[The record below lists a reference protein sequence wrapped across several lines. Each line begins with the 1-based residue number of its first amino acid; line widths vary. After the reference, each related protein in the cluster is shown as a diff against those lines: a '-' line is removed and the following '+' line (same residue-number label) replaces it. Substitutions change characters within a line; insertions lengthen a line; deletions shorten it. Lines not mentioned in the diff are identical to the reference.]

1 MGSRETLLIEALVVD
16 YKKKRA
22 NERKKIRK
30 REREKERAKCIH
42 LRAHARIHTHTLSR
56 IGSRETLPIEAVV
69 VEYEK

>member
-1 MGSRETLLIEALVVD
+1 MHT
-16 YKKKRA
+16 
-22 NERKKIRK
+22 
-30 REREKERAKCIH
+30 